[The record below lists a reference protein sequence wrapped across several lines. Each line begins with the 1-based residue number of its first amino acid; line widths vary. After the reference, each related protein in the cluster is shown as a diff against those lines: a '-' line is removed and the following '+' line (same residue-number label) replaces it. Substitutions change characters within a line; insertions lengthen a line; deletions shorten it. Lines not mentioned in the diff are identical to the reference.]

1 MKKIVST
8 LLLLFITTIMYSQK
22 INEYEEFT
30 RKLAKLLGVPNR
42 SLNEIIAT
50 SYSELFYMS
59 DDIAGKY
66 YIQHYGCQLNSSI
79 VNIISE
85 DLPWYQYGKSVSII
99 MVTNVSNE
107 SQILSI
113 TRYFDSRTVFLKL
126 SSNKYKYLSF
136 SNPLSDVLKS
146 MGYDNIIFEFT
157 ENKSNGRLGYKD
169 LYTLD
174 LKISLLKS

>member
-1 MKKIVST
+1 MKKIVLT
-8 LLLLFITTIMYSQK
+8 LLLLFITIITYSQK
-22 INEYEEFT
+22 INEFEEFT
-30 RKLAKLLGVPNR
+30 RKLAKLLGVPDR

-59 DDIAGKY
+59 DDIEGKY

-79 VNIISE
+79 VSIISE

-99 MVTNVSNE
+99 IVKNVSNE

-113 TRYFDSRTVFLKL
+113 TRFFDSRTVFLKL

-136 SNPLSDVLKS
+136 SNPLSDILKN
-146 MGYDNIIFEFT
+146 MGYDKIIFEFT
-157 ENKSNGRLGYKD
+157 ETKTSGGVGNKD
-169 LYTLD
+169 LYSLD